1 MKKTGGTALGSM
13 EIMSK
18 VLIFAFVLVIVL
30 KYRGLYFFPV
40 TADMNFPP
48 SDL

>member
-1 MKKTGGTALGSM
+1 M

-18 VLIFAFVLVIVL
+18 VLIFALVLVIVL
-30 KYRGLYFFPV
+30 KYRGLFFYPV
-40 TADMNFPP
+40 RDDMNFPP